1 MADENVNSC
10 TRPSGGESGFEA
22 SSHPNTID
30 LESPCETESD
40 PSIIPLTSRHTS
52 EAWKHYKRKRVGDDI
67 KAECN
72 YCQKYLAGGP
82 RAGTS
87 HLKDHTKCC
96 PKRLCKDLRQTRL
109 FGTQVNPVDK
119 SETLTLAPY
128 EFHQDH
134 GRHDLAEMIILHEYP
149 LNMVEHYGF
158 RKFCKTM
165 QPGFKVPCRNTTRKD
180 IMTRY
185 GVEKGIMS
193 SLLEKTKGKIALT
206 TDMWTSSNQKKGYM
220 AVTAHFIDNSWN
232 FQSRILRFLYVEA
245 PHTKDVLADALCK
258 SIYDWNLDCRI
269 SSVTLDNCTT
279 NDALMSIL
287 RVKLPKDS
295 LILRGRFL
303 HMRCCAHILN
313 LIVQDGLTVIG
324 ESIERVRKSV
334 VFWTSSLLRIATFE
348 KSAKTYAK
356 NCSKKLVLDCKTR
369 WNSTYEML
377 KVAIMYKNVFNIL
390 SGRESDIYKCAPLK
404 EDWEQAERICE
415 KLSMFSEAT
424 HDFSGTKYPTA
435 NVYFTIVC
443 DIRCALNEWI
453 QSTDPLIK
461 RMASIMLEKY
471 NKYWSDVNTLL
482 AVAAVLDPRYKMAV
496 VSYYYNEFYV
506 GFEVDFEV
514 EKVKDLLRELVSE
527 YSSKYGEGKVKDSNY
542 FSKPPTS
549 NKVGGNAKLSGFVKY
564 LEVENQGGEKSELE
578 KYLEA
583 QKVPIKPNAPDNFDI
598 LTWWKTNG
606 STYPI
611 LQMIARDILGIPAS
625 SVASESAF
633 STGGRVLSQHRSR
646 LLPSTVEALMCAQ
659 NWIWTN
665 IKGGGELKEVEYEQ
679 LIEEIEEV
687 ESITDDEVN
696 VD

>member
-1 MADENVNSC
+1 MGDENVNSC
-10 TRPSGGESGFEA
+10 TRPSGGESGFKA

-52 EAWKHYKRKRVGDDI
+52 EAWKHYNRKRVGDDI

-96 PKRLCKDLRQTRL
+96 PKRICKDLRQTRL
-109 FGTQVNPVDK
+109 F
-119 SETLTLAPY
+119 AW
-128 EFHQDH
+128 
-134 GRHDLAEMIILHEYP
+134 
-149 LNMVEHYGF
+149 VEHYGF

-206 TDMWTSSNQKKGYM
+206 TDMWIAINQKKGYM
-220 AVTAHFIDNSWN
+220 AVTAHFIDNSWK

-269 SSVTLDNCTT
+269 SSVTLDNYTT
-279 NDALMSIL
+279 HNALMLIL
-287 RVKLPKDS
+287 RVKLPKYS
-295 LILRGRFL
+295 HILRGRFL

-324 ESIERVRKSV
+324 ESIERVRNSV
-334 VFWTSSLLRIATFE
+334 VFWTSSLLRITTFE

-356 NCSKKLVLDCKTR
+356 NCFKKLVLDCKTR

-377 KVAIMYKNVFNIL
+377 KVAIMYKNVFDIL
-390 SGRESDIYKCAPLK
+390 SGRESDIYKCAPFK

-415 KLSMFSEAT
+415 KLDMFSEAT

-435 NVYFTIVC
+435 NVYFTIIC
-443 DIRCALNEWI
+443 DIRCALNKWL

-461 RMASIMLEKY
+461 RMSSIMLEKY

-549 NKVGGNAKLSGFVKY
+549 NKVDGNAKLSGFVKY

-583 QKVPIKPNAPDNFDI
+583 QKVPILLNAPDNFDI

-633 STGGRVLSQHRSR
+633 STSGRVLSPHRSR

-659 NWIWTN
+659 NRIWTN

-687 ESITDDEVN
+687 ESITDDEV
-696 VD
+696 

>member
-40 PSIIPLTSRHTS
+40 PSIIHLTIRHSS

-96 PKRLCKDLRQTRL
+96 PKRICKDLRQL
-109 FGTQVNPVDK
+109 DCLV
-119 SETLTLAPY
+119 
-128 EFHQDH
+128 H
-134 GRHDLAEMIILHEYP
+134 
-149 LNMVEHYGF
+149 NMVEHYGF
-158 RKFCKTM
+158 RKFYKTM

-206 TDMWTSSNQKKGYM
+206 TDMWTSSNQKKGLILGSTKGYM
-220 AVTAHFIDNSWN
+220 AVTAHFIDNSWK
-232 FQSRILRFLYVEA
+232 FLYVEA

-279 NDALMSIL
+279 NDALMAIL

-303 HMRCCAHILN
+303 HMHCCAHILN

-334 VFWTSSLLRIATFE
+334 QHL
-348 KSAKTYAK
+348 K
-356 NCSKKLVLDCKTR
+356 NPLMKCKTR

-377 KVAIMYKNVFNIL
+377 KVAIMYKNVFDIL

-404 EDWEQAERICE
+404 EDWEQAARICE
-415 KLSMFSEAT
+415 KLNMFSEAT

-443 DIRCALNEWI
+443 DIRYALNEWL
-453 QSTDPLIK
+453 QSTDPLIQ

-482 AVAAVLDPRYKMAV
+482 AVAVVLDPRYKMAV
-496 VSYYYNEFYV
+496 VFYYYNEFYK

-542 FSKPPTS
+542 FLKPPTS

-583 QKVPIKPNAPDNFDI
+583 QKVPIQPNAPDNFDI

-611 LQMIARDILGIPAS
+611 LQMIARDILGIHAS
-625 SVASESAF
+625 SIAFESAF
-633 STGGRVLSQHRSR
+633 STGGRVLSPHRSR
-646 LLPSTVEALMCAQ
+646 LLPSTVEAFMCAQ

-665 IKGGGELKEVEYEQ
+665 IKGDGELKEVEYEQ

-687 ESITDDEVN
+687 ESITGDEV
-696 VD
+696 